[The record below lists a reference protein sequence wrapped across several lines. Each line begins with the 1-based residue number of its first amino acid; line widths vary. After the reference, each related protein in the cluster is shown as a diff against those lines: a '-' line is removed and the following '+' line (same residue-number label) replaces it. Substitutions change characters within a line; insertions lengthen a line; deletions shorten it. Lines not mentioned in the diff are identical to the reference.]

1 MARRHE
7 MKPTAVVTFH
17 TNPYT
22 CGVARFNVSLAQ
34 TLGVPLLT
42 LDDFLEHPVSGALL
56 SIKCEEIGEAN
67 SRGLSDFL
75 DASSESFDVYLHGLD
90 GSTAEQK
97 IIENAGRLFAAT
109 KEMADAIGVVRSDV
123 VGTCAPGASPSP
135 IAKEVDC
142 TLLTFGMAHK
152 IRVAGYRKLGEL
164 LQEEKRTFRLEIS
177 TALHEGTTF
186 SEDFFTVGKEIR
198 EVFNGNVSFL
208 GFLADEEVSNRM
220 RAADALVAFFPLGV
234 RENNTT
240 VLSAMSHG
248 CAVITNVD
256 RYSPSWMVH
265 GHSVLDIDKMT
276 RFPSDAELEEIRGN
290 AIDAAA
296 PFTFSKLG
304 RILSQ

>member
-1 MARRHE
+1 
-7 MKPTAVVTFH
+7 MKPAAIVTFH

-22 CGVARFNVSLAQ
+22 CGVARFNVALAQ
-34 TLGVPLLT
+34 SLGVPLLT
-42 LDDFLEHPVSGALL
+42 LEGFLENPVSGALL
-56 SIKCEEIGEAN
+56 SIKCEEIGEVN
-67 SRGLSDFL
+67 SQGLSDFL
-75 DASSESFDVYLHGLD
+75 ETASESFDVYLHGLD
-90 GSTAEQK
+90 GSAAEQK
-97 IIENAGRLFAAT
+97 IIEKAGRLFTAT
-109 KEMADAIGVVRSDV
+109 KEMADLVGTKRGDV
-123 VGTCAPGASPSP
+123 VSTFAPGASPSP

-198 EVFNGNVSFL
+198 EVFSGNVGFL
-208 GFLADEEVSNRM
+208 GFLADEEVSQRM
-220 RAADALVAFFPLGV
+220 RSADALVAFFPLGV

-256 RYSPSWMVH
+256 KYSPGWMEH
-265 GHSVLDIDKMT
+265 GHSIFDIDKMT
-276 RFPSDAELEEIRGN
+276 RFPSESELKEVGEN
-290 AIDAAA
+290 AFGAVA
-296 PFTFSKLG
+296 PYTFSQLG
-304 RILSQ
+304 HILSQ

>member
-1 MARRHE
+1 
-7 MKPTAVVTFH
+7 MKPTAIVTFH

-34 TLGVPLLT
+34 SLAVPLVT
-42 LDDFLEHPVSGALL
+42 LEHFLDSPVSGALL
-56 SIKCEEIGEAN
+56 SIKCEEIGETN
-67 SRGLSDFL
+67 SQGLSEFL
-75 DASSESFDVYLHGLD
+75 DSSSERFDVYLHGLD
-90 GSTAEQK
+90 GPIAEQK
-97 IIENAGRLFAAT
+97 IIEKAGRLFTAT
-109 KEMADAIGVVRSDV
+109 KEMADEVGVKRGDV
-123 VGTCAPGASPSP
+123 VNTFAPGASPSP
-135 IAKEVDC
+135 IAQKVDC

-208 GFLADEEVSNRM
+208 GFLADEEVSHRM
-220 RAADALVAFFPLGV
+220 RGADALVAFFPLGV

-240 VLSAMSHG
+240 VLSAMGHG

-256 RYSPSWMVH
+256 KYSPSWMVH
-265 GHSVLDIDKMT
+265 GHSILDIDKMT
-276 RFPSDAELEEIRGN
+276 RFPSANELKEIGGN
-290 AIDAAA
+290 AKGAVA
-296 PFTFSKLG
+296 PYTFTQLG
-304 RILSQ
+304 HILSR

>member
-1 MARRHE
+1 MARKSE
-7 MKPTAVVTFH
+7 MKPTAIVTFH

-34 TLGVPLLT
+34 SLGVPLLT
-42 LDDFLEHPVSGALL
+42 LDFFLENPVSGALL
-56 SIKCEEIGEAN
+56 SIKCEEIGKDIAK
-67 SRGLSDFL
+67 GLSDFL
-75 DASSESFDVYLHGLD
+75 ETASETFDVYLHGLD
-90 GSTAEQK
+90 GSAAEQK
-97 IIENAGRLFAAT
+97 IIDKAGRLFTAT
-109 KEMADAIGVVRSDV
+109 KEMADAIGLKRSDAV
-123 VGTCAPGASPSP
+123 STFAPGASPSL

-152 IRVAGYRKLGEL
+152 IRVGGYRKLGDL
-164 LQEEKRTFRLEIS
+164 LQEETRTFRLEIS

-198 EVFNGNVSFL
+198 DVFRGNVSFL
-208 GFLADEEVSNRM
+208 GFLADEEVSHRM

-256 RYSPSWMVH
+256 DYSPDWMIH
-265 GHSVLDIDKMT
+265 GESILDIDKLSS
-276 RFPSDAELEEIRGN
+276 FPTTDELIEIGKN
-290 AIDAAA
+290 AREAAS
-296 PFTFSKLG
+296 PFSFEQLG
-304 RILSQ
+304 RLLS

>member
-1 MARRHE
+1 MARRPE
-7 MKPTAVVTFH
+7 MKPTAIVTFH

-34 TLGVPLLT
+34 SLDVPLVT
-42 LDDFLEHPVSGALL
+42 LEHFLDNPVSGALL
-56 SIKCEEIGEAN
+56 SIKCEEIGETN
-67 SRGLSDFL
+67 SQGLSEFL
-75 DASSESFDVYLHGLD
+75 NASSERFDVYLHGLD
-90 GSTAEQK
+90 GSAAEQK
-97 IIENAGRLFAAT
+97 IIEKAGRLFTAT
-109 KEMADAIGVVRSDV
+109 KEMADEVGVKRGDV
-123 VGTCAPGASPSP
+123 VNTFAPGANPSP
-135 IAKEVDC
+135 IAQKVDC

-208 GFLADEEVSNRM
+208 GFLADEEVSHRM
-220 RAADALVAFFPLGV
+220 RATDALVAFFPLGV

-256 RYSPSWMVH
+256 KYSPSWMVH

-276 RFPSDAELEEIRGN
+276 KFPSESELEKIRRN
-290 AIDAAA
+290 AKQAVA
-296 PFTFSKLG
+296 PYSFLQLSK
-304 RILSQ
+304 IISQ

>member
-1 MARRHE
+1 
-7 MKPTAVVTFH
+7 MKPAAIVTFH

-22 CGVARFNVSLAQ
+22 CGVARFNVALAQ
-34 TLGVPLLT
+34 SLGVPLLT
-42 LDDFLEHPVSGALL
+42 LEGFLENPVSGALL
-56 SIKCEEIGEAN
+56 SIKCEEIGEVN
-67 SRGLSDFL
+67 SQGLSDFL
-75 DASSESFDVYLHGLD
+75 ETASESFDVYLHGLD
-90 GSTAEQK
+90 GSAAEQK
-97 IIENAGRLFAAT
+97 IIEKAGRLFTAT
-109 KEMADAIGVVRSDV
+109 KEMADLVGTKRGDV
-123 VGTCAPGASPSP
+123 VSTFAPGASPSP

-198 EVFNGNVSFL
+198 EVFDGNVSFL

-220 RAADALVAFFPLGV
+220 RAADALVAFFPHGV

-248 CAVITNVD
+248 CAVITNID
-256 RYSPSWMVH
+256 KYSPSWMAH
-265 GHSVLDIDKMT
+265 NHSIFDINLLDG
-276 RFPSDAELEEIRGN
+276 FPSINDLERVGSN
-290 AIDAAA
+290 AIEAVNN
-296 PFTFSKLG
+296 FTFSELAKL
-304 RILSQ
+304 ITNNEIK